1 MTIFTYAAKYWIT
14 GRCISP
20 LRTSNADGEMETVL
34 RTADGQ
40 AFIQAASIA
49 GAMKSWLKE
58 QTEITKI
65 AALFGGQ
72 EKEGHLIFSDAMFEK
87 ETEIQFRPRLR
98 INGKSGTAADGGKF
112 DVAQIC
118 TDAKFDFCITWM
130 AEKENPDEIAMVENM
145 LAALHQEQIRLGGQ
159 KTNGFGRVTLSVKKQ
174 CFDMKKETDRETWL
188 ENKCGGAEL
197 KLPKISARKEVRFI
211 VYGQADSILVK
222 AAAVQNENGK
232 SWTGNITENGKPVL
246 PASSVKGA
254 VRSRAETIAKYLR
267 MEGLATS
274 VFGEKGERG
283 NEGLPGK
290 VMFRDVALQEK
301 TRKITR
307 IRIDKFTGGVIRQGL
322 FTEEPLCTPVQFE
335 IVMQE
340 ELGDWM
346 DAACGLMLFALK
358 DLGQGLYHLG
368 SGWAIGRGEVKIEKI
383 EMQAQN
389 TKAVLNFEK
398 DGSCTLQDETKM
410 VHGWLKSL
418 EVMQHEN

>member
-1 MTIFTYAAKYWIT
+1 
-14 GRCISP
+14 
-20 LRTSNADGEMETVL
+20 
-34 RTADGQ
+34 
-40 AFIQAASIA
+40 
-49 GAMKSWLKE
+49 
-58 QTEITKI
+58 
-65 AALFGGQ
+65 
-72 EKEGHLIFSDAMFEK
+72 
-87 ETEIQFRPRLR
+87 
-98 INGKSGTAADGGKF
+98 
-112 DVAQIC
+112 
-118 TDAKFDFCITWM
+118 M

-145 LAALHQEQIRLGGQ
+145 LAALHQGQIRLGGQ
-159 KTNGFGRVTLSVKKQ
+159 KTNGFGRVTLSAKKQ

-197 KLPKISARKEVRFI
+197 KLPKISAHKEVSFI

-232 SWTGNITENGKPVL
+232 SWTGNITEKGKPVL

-254 VRSRAETIAKYLR
+254 VRSRVETIAKYLQL
-267 MEGLATS
+267 EGLDEAI
-274 VFGEKGERG
+274 FGRKADYG
-283 NEGLPGK
+283 NDGLPGK
-290 VMFRDVALQEK
+290 VMFQDVILQKK
-301 TRKITR
+301 TQKITR

-340 ELGDWM
+340 ELGDRM
-346 DAACGLMLFALK
+346 DTACGLLLFALK

-398 DGSCTLQDETKM
+398 DGSCTLRDETKM

>member
-1 MTIFTYAAKYWIT
+1 MTIFTYAVKYWIT

-20 LRTSNADGEMETVL
+20 LRTSNADGETETVL

-40 AFIQAASIA
+40 AFIQATSIA
-49 GAMKSWLKE
+49 GAMKSWLKK
-58 QTEITKI
+58 QVEITKI
-65 AALFGGQ
+65 DALFGRQ
-72 EKEGHLIFSDAMFEK
+72 EEEGHLIFSDAMFEK

-130 AEKENPDEIAMVENM
+130 AEKENSDEIGMVENM
-145 LAALHQEQIRLGGQ
+145 LAALHQGQIQLGGQ

-174 CFDMKKETDRETWL
+174 CFDMKKETDRERWL
-188 ENKCGGAEL
+188 ENKRSGTEL
-197 KLPKISARKEVRFI
+197 KLPKISARKEVHFI

-232 SWTGNITENGKPVL
+232 SWTGNITEKGRPVL

-254 VRSRAETIAKYLR
+254 VRSRVETIAKYLQ
-267 MEGLATS
+267 MEGLDEAI
-274 VFGEKGERG
+274 FGRKADCG
-283 NEGLPGK
+283 NDGLPGK
-290 VMFRDVALQEK
+290 VMFQDVILQKK
-301 TRKITR
+301 TQKITR

-340 ELGDWM
+340 ELGDRM
-346 DAACGLMLFALK
+346 DTACGLLLFALK

-368 SGWAIGRGEVKIEKI
+368 SGWAIGRGDVRIEKI
-383 EMQAQN
+383 EIQTQN
-389 TKAVLNFEK
+389 AKAVLSIEE
-398 DGSCTLQDETKM
+398 DGSCTLRDETKLM
-410 VHGWLKSL
+410 HGWLKSL

>member
-1 MTIFTYAAKYWIT
+1 MTIFTYAVKYWIT

-20 LRTSNADGEMETVL
+20 LRTSNADGETETVL

-40 AFIQAASIA
+40 AFIQATSIA
-49 GAMKSWLKE
+49 GAMKSWLKK
-58 QTEITKI
+58 QVEITKI
-65 AALFGGQ
+65 DALFGRQ
-72 EKEGHLIFSDAMFEK
+72 EEEGHLIFSDAMFEK

-130 AEKENPDEIAMVENM
+130 AEKENSDEIGMVENM
-145 LAALHQEQIRLGGQ
+145 LAALHQGQIQLGGQ

-174 CFDMKKETDRETWL
+174 CFDMKKETDRERWL
-188 ENKCGGAEL
+188 ENKRSGTEL
-197 KLPKISARKEVRFI
+197 KLPKISARKEVHFI

-232 SWTGNITENGKPVL
+232 SWTGNITEKGRPVL

-254 VRSRAETIAKYLR
+254 VRSRVETIAKYLQL
-267 MEGLATS
+267 EGLDEAI
-274 VFGEKGERG
+274 FGRKADCG
-283 NEGLPGK
+283 NDGLPGK
-290 VMFRDVALQEK
+290 VMFQDVILQKK
-301 TRKITR
+301 TQKITR

-340 ELGDWM
+340 ELGDRM
-346 DAACGLMLFALK
+346 DTACGLLLFALK

-368 SGWAIGRGEVKIEKI
+368 SGWAIGRGDVRIEKI
-383 EMQAQN
+383 EIQTQN
-389 TKAVLNFEK
+389 AKAVLSIEE
-398 DGSCTLQDETKM
+398 DGSCTLRDETKLM
-410 VHGWLKSL
+410 HGWLKSL